1 MHTASLPGHSW
12 RFCPLDE
19 SLPLVQAGSV
29 SHLAHQESP
38 RFRRWTYTATSNEVS
53 LVLPDGCVDILV
65 SSCCKTGRDRICLT
79 DWDFSPREVTLLAGT
94 SLIGYRLRPGTAIGR
109 ADLQFEHLDRSNLDA
124 EIGAMMNHDLEV
136 SEIIDALGL
145 PGSSVARLARQQGV
159 SERTLQ
165 RHFNKQSLPPP
176 VFWRQLGRA
185 RRAVQALWCRVPLS
199 EIALE
204 YGYSDQA
211 HMTREFV
218 RWFGWAPE
226 KLRRNAR
233 AMNDLLQPGL
243 GNWSE
248 EIVLKPAGLT

>member
-1 MHTASLPGHSW
+1 M
-12 RFCPLDE
+12 
-19 SLPLVQAGSV
+19 
-29 SHLAHQESP
+29 SHLAGQKSP
-38 RFRRWTYTATSNEVS
+38 RFCRWTYTATSDEVS

-65 SSCCKTGRDRICLT
+65 CSCSKTGRERICVT
-79 DWDFSPREVTLLAGT
+79 DWDFSPREVRILAGT
-94 SLIGYRLRPGTAIGR
+94 SLIGYRLRPGTAIRR
-109 ADLQFEHLDRSNLDA
+109 ADLQFEHLDLSNLDA
-124 EIGAMMNHDLEV
+124 EVGDMVNHDQEV

-145 PGSSVARLARQQGV
+145 PCSSVERLARQQGV

-165 RHFNKQSLPPP
+165 RHFRNQSLPPP

-185 RRAVQALWCRVPLS
+185 RRAVQALPCRVPLS

-218 RWFGWAPE
+218 RWFGWTPE
-226 KLRRNAR
+226 KLRRNSS

-248 EIVLKPAGLT
+248 EIALKPAGLT